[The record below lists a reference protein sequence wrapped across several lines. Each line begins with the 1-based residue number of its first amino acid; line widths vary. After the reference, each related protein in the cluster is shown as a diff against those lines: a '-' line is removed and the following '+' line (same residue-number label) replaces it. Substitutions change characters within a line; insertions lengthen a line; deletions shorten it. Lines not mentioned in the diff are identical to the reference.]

1 MSAPSTEQFR
11 DAIRAKF
18 EAAEDLGH
26 DSVTIRAGE
35 LHAEIY
41 GESSNINRMPVC
53 CSAMIDLKREFDRY
67 IYQPPS
73 GKGPNLEIEYRLP
86 R

>member
-1 MSAPSTEQFR
+1 MRTTYTEQFR

-26 DSVTIRAGE
+26 NSVTIRAGD

-53 CSAMIDLKREFDRY
+53 CSAMIDLKRDFDRY

-73 GKGPNLEIEYRLP
+73 GKGANLEIEYRLP

>member
-1 MSAPSTEQFR
+1 MRTTYTEQFR

-18 EAAEDLGH
+18 EEAEDLGH
-26 DSVTIRAGE
+26 DSVTIRAGD
-35 LHAEIY
+35 LHAEVY
-41 GESSNINRMPVC
+41 GESSRVNRMPIC
-53 CSAMIDLKREFDRY
+53 CSAMIDLKREFDKY